1 MNKAN
6 IGWWEADLK
15 AETYKC
21 SELISQLLGIGED
34 GLISF
39 EDFNKRILKED
50 QGYATFPS
58 FDKVQ
63 QTVEEIYLFD
73 TPKGHVWI
81 RSKACFQET
90 DENGNTKVY
99 GIAETQEG
107 IHIASAHQALQ
118 NSERILHNIYKNL
131 PVGIELYDKD
141 GQMVDLNKK
150 DMEMFRISN
159 KEDILGVNIFENPI
173 LPEEIKQKIK
183 DNENAD
189 FTFRYDFSK
198 INKYYQPNSTTGF
211 IDLTTKVTTLYDHN
225 HEPINYLLINVDKTE
240 DTIAY
245 NKIQEFESFFDLVG
259 DYAKVGY
266 AHFDALSRDGYALRS
281 WYRNV
286 GEEEGTPLPE
296 IIGIHSHF
304 HPEDRAV
311 MIDFLDKV
319 IKGESS
325 KLSRDV
331 RIRRADG
338 NYTWTR
344 VNVLVRNYQ
353 PQDNII
359 EMLCIN
365 FDITELKE
373 TERMLIGAKEKA
385 EEADRL
391 KSAFLANMSHEIR
404 TPLNAIVGF
413 SSLLEEA
420 EDAEE
425 KHLYA
430 TIIEENNKLLL
441 QLISDILDLS
451 KIEAGTFDII
461 PEQVDAQ
468 QLCNELLQS
477 MQVRA
482 TEQVEI
488 LLAPELPE
496 LTFTSDKNRLYQV
509 LLNFVTNALKFTSE
523 GSIVIDYRIN
533 GNEVR
538 FSVQDTGMGIE
549 PEKQEAI
556 LYTVKSCQIGRSFS
570 RSNDVVS
577 IDRIFC
583 AGERNFLYSST
594 VLLQQ
599 LDRSMHSSLDFCI
612 DTLTE
617 IFFRNTD
624 TQTLY
629 VAVQI
634 VIQISVCPI
643 CRSGV
648 HVVMSL
654 NQALQ
659 QGNIFDRLSE
669 RTDLIQRGSKC
680 HQTITRNAAVGRLQS
695 YNTAEGSRLTNRS
708 AGI

>member
-404 TPLNAIVGF
+404 TPLNTIVGF

-556 LYTVKSCQIGRSFS
+556 FTRFVKLNNFI
-570 RSNDVVS
+570 
-577 IDRIFC
+577 
-583 AGERNFLYSST
+583 AGTGLG
-594 VLLQQ
+594 L
-599 LDRSMHSSLDFCI
+599 
-612 DTLTE
+612 
-617 IFFRNTD
+617 
-624 TQTLY
+624 
-629 VAVQI
+629 
-634 VIQISVCPI
+634 PI
-643 CRSGV
+643 CQSIVTQLGGKIGV
-648 HVVMSL
+648 E
-654 NQALQ
+654 
-659 QGNIFDRLSE
+659 SE
-669 RTDLIQRGSKC
+669 PGKGSC
-680 HQTITRNAAVGRLQS
+680 FWFTHPIN
-695 YNTAEGSRLTNRS
+695 
-708 AGI
+708 

>member
-549 PEKQEAI
+549 PEKAGSY
-556 LYTVKSCQIGRSFS
+556 LYPIR
-570 RSNDVVS
+570 
-577 IDRIFC
+577 
-583 AGERNFLYSST
+583 
-594 VLLQQ
+594 
-599 LDRSMHSSLDFCI
+599 
-612 DTLTE
+612 E
-617 IFFRNTD
+617 I
-624 TQTLY
+624 
-629 VAVQI
+629 
-634 VIQISVCPI
+634 
-643 CRSGV
+643 
-648 HVVMSL
+648 
-654 NQALQ
+654 
-659 QGNIFDRLSE
+659 E
-669 RTDLIQRGSKC
+669 
-680 HQTITRNAAVGRLQS
+680 
-695 YNTAEGSRLTNRS
+695 
-708 AGI
+708 

>member
-81 RSKACFQET
+81 RSKACFLET

-556 LYTVKSCQIGRSFS
+556 FTRFVKLNNFI
-570 RSNDVVS
+570 
-577 IDRIFC
+577 
-583 AGERNFLYSST
+583 AGTGLG
-594 VLLQQ
+594 L
-599 LDRSMHSSLDFCI
+599 
-612 DTLTE
+612 
-617 IFFRNTD
+617 
-624 TQTLY
+624 
-629 VAVQI
+629 
-634 VIQISVCPI
+634 PI
-643 CRSGV
+643 CQSIVTQLGGKIGV
-648 HVVMSL
+648 E
-654 NQALQ
+654 
-659 QGNIFDRLSE
+659 SE
-669 RTDLIQRGSKC
+669 PGKGSC
-680 HQTITRNAAVGRLQS
+680 FWFTHPIN
-695 YNTAEGSRLTNRS
+695 
-708 AGI
+708 

>member
-141 GQMVDLNKK
+141 GQIVDLNKK

-391 KSAFLANMSHEIR
+391 KSAFLANISHEIR

-556 LYTVKSCQIGRSFS
+556 FTRFVKLNNFI
-570 RSNDVVS
+570 
-577 IDRIFC
+577 
-583 AGERNFLYSST
+583 AGTGLG
-594 VLLQQ
+594 L
-599 LDRSMHSSLDFCI
+599 
-612 DTLTE
+612 
-617 IFFRNTD
+617 
-624 TQTLY
+624 
-629 VAVQI
+629 
-634 VIQISVCPI
+634 PI
-643 CRSGV
+643 CQSIVTQLGGKIGV
-648 HVVMSL
+648 E
-654 NQALQ
+654 
-659 QGNIFDRLSE
+659 SE
-669 RTDLIQRGSKC
+669 PGKGSC
-680 HQTITRNAAVGRLQS
+680 FWFTHPIN
-695 YNTAEGSRLTNRS
+695 
-708 AGI
+708 

>member
-281 WYRNV
+281 WYRHV

-556 LYTVKSCQIGRSFS
+556 FTRFVKLNNFI
-570 RSNDVVS
+570 
-577 IDRIFC
+577 
-583 AGERNFLYSST
+583 AGTGLG
-594 VLLQQ
+594 L
-599 LDRSMHSSLDFCI
+599 
-612 DTLTE
+612 
-617 IFFRNTD
+617 
-624 TQTLY
+624 
-629 VAVQI
+629 
-634 VIQISVCPI
+634 PI
-643 CRSGV
+643 CQSIVTQLGGKIGV
-648 HVVMSL
+648 E
-654 NQALQ
+654 
-659 QGNIFDRLSE
+659 SE
-669 RTDLIQRGSKC
+669 PGKGSC
-680 HQTITRNAAVGRLQS
+680 FWFTHPIN
-695 YNTAEGSRLTNRS
+695 
-708 AGI
+708 

>member
-365 FDITELKE
+365 FDITELKA

-556 LYTVKSCQIGRSFS
+556 FTRFVKLNNFI
-570 RSNDVVS
+570 
-577 IDRIFC
+577 
-583 AGERNFLYSST
+583 AGTGLG
-594 VLLQQ
+594 L
-599 LDRSMHSSLDFCI
+599 
-612 DTLTE
+612 
-617 IFFRNTD
+617 
-624 TQTLY
+624 
-629 VAVQI
+629 
-634 VIQISVCPI
+634 PI
-643 CRSGV
+643 CQSIVTQLGGKIGV
-648 HVVMSL
+648 E
-654 NQALQ
+654 
-659 QGNIFDRLSE
+659 SE
-669 RTDLIQRGSKC
+669 PGKGSC
-680 HQTITRNAAVGRLQS
+680 FWFTYPIN
-695 YNTAEGSRLTNRS
+695 
-708 AGI
+708 

>member
-538 FSVQDTGMGIE
+538 FSVQDTEMGIE

-556 LYTVKSCQIGRSFS
+556 FTRFVKLNNFI
-570 RSNDVVS
+570 
-577 IDRIFC
+577 
-583 AGERNFLYSST
+583 AGTGLG
-594 VLLQQ
+594 L
-599 LDRSMHSSLDFCI
+599 
-612 DTLTE
+612 
-617 IFFRNTD
+617 
-624 TQTLY
+624 
-629 VAVQI
+629 
-634 VIQISVCPI
+634 PI
-643 CRSGV
+643 CQSIVTQLGGKIGV
-648 HVVMSL
+648 E
-654 NQALQ
+654 
-659 QGNIFDRLSE
+659 SE
-669 RTDLIQRGSKC
+669 PGKGSC
-680 HQTITRNAAVGRLQS
+680 FWFTHPIN
-695 YNTAEGSRLTNRS
+695 
-708 AGI
+708 

>member
-15 AETYKC
+15 AKTYKC

-58 FDKVQ
+58 FDKLQ

-107 IHIASAHQALQ
+107 IHIASAHQAIQ

-173 LPEEIKQKIK
+173 LPEEIKQKIR

-198 INKYYQPNSTTGF
+198 INKYYQPDSTTGF

-225 HEPINYLLINVDKTE
+225 HAPINYLLINVDKTE

-281 WYRNV
+281 WYMNV

-425 KHLYA
+425 KHLYI

-468 QLCNELLQS
+468 QLCNELLQA
-477 MQVRA
+477 MQVKA

-509 LLNFVTNALKFTSE
+509 LLNFITNALKFTSK
-523 GSIVIDYRIN
+523 GSIVIDYQIN

-556 LYTVKSCQIGRSFS
+556 FTRFVKLNNFIAGTGLGLSICQSIVTQLGGKIG
-570 RSNDVVS
+570 V
-577 IDRIFC
+577 
-583 AGERNFLYSST
+583 E
-594 VLLQQ
+594 
-599 LDRSMHSSLDFCI
+599 
-612 DTLTE
+612 
-617 IFFRNTD
+617 
-624 TQTLY
+624 
-629 VAVQI
+629 
-634 VIQISVCPI
+634 
-643 CRSGV
+643 
-648 HVVMSL
+648 
-654 NQALQ
+654 
-659 QGNIFDRLSE
+659 
-669 RTDLIQRGSKC
+669 SKP
-680 HQTITRNAAVGRLQS
+680 G
-695 YNTAEGSRLTNRS
+695 EGSCFWFTHPLN
-708 AGI
+708 

>member
-1 MNKAN
+1 MF
-6 IGWWEADLK
+6 G
-15 AETYKC
+15 TY
-21 SELISQLLGIGED
+21 LQLLGIGED

-556 LYTVKSCQIGRSFS
+556 FTRFVKLNNFI
-570 RSNDVVS
+570 
-577 IDRIFC
+577 
-583 AGERNFLYSST
+583 AGTGLG
-594 VLLQQ
+594 L
-599 LDRSMHSSLDFCI
+599 
-612 DTLTE
+612 
-617 IFFRNTD
+617 
-624 TQTLY
+624 
-629 VAVQI
+629 
-634 VIQISVCPI
+634 PI
-643 CRSGV
+643 CQSIVTQLGGKIGV
-648 HVVMSL
+648 E
-654 NQALQ
+654 
-659 QGNIFDRLSE
+659 SE
-669 RTDLIQRGSKC
+669 PGKGSC
-680 HQTITRNAAVGRLQS
+680 FWFTHPIN
-695 YNTAEGSRLTNRS
+695 
-708 AGI
+708 

>member
-58 FDKVQ
+58 FDKLQ

-331 RIRRADG
+331 RIRRANG

-430 TIIEENNKLLL
+430 KIIEENNKLLL

-461 PEQVDAQ
+461 LEQVDAQ

-556 LYTVKSCQIGRSFS
+556 FTRFVKLNNFI
-570 RSNDVVS
+570 
-577 IDRIFC
+577 
-583 AGERNFLYSST
+583 AGTGLG
-594 VLLQQ
+594 L
-599 LDRSMHSSLDFCI
+599 
-612 DTLTE
+612 
-617 IFFRNTD
+617 
-624 TQTLY
+624 
-629 VAVQI
+629 
-634 VIQISVCPI
+634 PI
-643 CRSGV
+643 CQSIVTQLGGKIGV
-648 HVVMSL
+648 E
-654 NQALQ
+654 
-659 QGNIFDRLSE
+659 SE
-669 RTDLIQRGSKC
+669 PGKGSC
-680 HQTITRNAAVGRLQS
+680 FWFTHPIN
-695 YNTAEGSRLTNRS
+695 
-708 AGI
+708 

>member
-141 GQMVDLNKK
+141 GQMV
-150 DMEMFRISN
+150 
-159 KEDILGVNIFENPI
+159 FENPI

-556 LYTVKSCQIGRSFS
+556 FTRFVKLNNFI
-570 RSNDVVS
+570 
-577 IDRIFC
+577 
-583 AGERNFLYSST
+583 AGTGLG
-594 VLLQQ
+594 L
-599 LDRSMHSSLDFCI
+599 
-612 DTLTE
+612 
-617 IFFRNTD
+617 
-624 TQTLY
+624 
-629 VAVQI
+629 
-634 VIQISVCPI
+634 PI
-643 CRSGV
+643 CQSIVTQLGGKIGV
-648 HVVMSL
+648 E
-654 NQALQ
+654 
-659 QGNIFDRLSE
+659 SE
-669 RTDLIQRGSKC
+669 PGKGSC
-680 HQTITRNAAVGRLQS
+680 FWFTYPIN
-695 YNTAEGSRLTNRS
+695 
-708 AGI
+708 

>member
-211 IDLTTKVTTLYDHN
+211 IDLTTKVTTLYDDN

-556 LYTVKSCQIGRSFS
+556 FTRFVKLNNFI
-570 RSNDVVS
+570 
-577 IDRIFC
+577 
-583 AGERNFLYSST
+583 AGTGLG
-594 VLLQQ
+594 L
-599 LDRSMHSSLDFCI
+599 
-612 DTLTE
+612 
-617 IFFRNTD
+617 
-624 TQTLY
+624 
-629 VAVQI
+629 
-634 VIQISVCPI
+634 PI
-643 CRSGV
+643 CQSIVTQLGGKIGV
-648 HVVMSL
+648 E
-654 NQALQ
+654 
-659 QGNIFDRLSE
+659 SE
-669 RTDLIQRGSKC
+669 PGKGSC
-680 HQTITRNAAVGRLQS
+680 FWFTHPIN
-695 YNTAEGSRLTNRS
+695 
-708 AGI
+708 

>member
-391 KSAFLANMSHEIR
+391 KSAFLANMRHEIR

-556 LYTVKSCQIGRSFS
+556 FTRFVKLNNFI
-570 RSNDVVS
+570 
-577 IDRIFC
+577 
-583 AGERNFLYSST
+583 AGTGLG
-594 VLLQQ
+594 L
-599 LDRSMHSSLDFCI
+599 
-612 DTLTE
+612 
-617 IFFRNTD
+617 
-624 TQTLY
+624 
-629 VAVQI
+629 
-634 VIQISVCPI
+634 PI
-643 CRSGV
+643 CQSIVTQLGGKIGV
-648 HVVMSL
+648 E
-654 NQALQ
+654 
-659 QGNIFDRLSE
+659 SE
-669 RTDLIQRGSKC
+669 PGKGSC
-680 HQTITRNAAVGRLQS
+680 FWFTHPIN
-695 YNTAEGSRLTNRS
+695 
-708 AGI
+708 

>member
-373 TERMLIGAKEKA
+373 TERMLIGTKEKA

-556 LYTVKSCQIGRSFS
+556 FTRFVKLNNFI
-570 RSNDVVS
+570 
-577 IDRIFC
+577 
-583 AGERNFLYSST
+583 AGTGLG
-594 VLLQQ
+594 L
-599 LDRSMHSSLDFCI
+599 
-612 DTLTE
+612 
-617 IFFRNTD
+617 
-624 TQTLY
+624 
-629 VAVQI
+629 
-634 VIQISVCPI
+634 PI
-643 CRSGV
+643 CQSIVTQLGGKIGV
-648 HVVMSL
+648 E
-654 NQALQ
+654 
-659 QGNIFDRLSE
+659 SE
-669 RTDLIQRGSKC
+669 PGKGSC
-680 HQTITRNAAVGRLQS
+680 FWFTHPIN
-695 YNTAEGSRLTNRS
+695 
-708 AGI
+708 

>member
-15 AETYKC
+15 AKTYKC

-556 LYTVKSCQIGRSFS
+556 FTRFVKLNNFI
-570 RSNDVVS
+570 
-577 IDRIFC
+577 
-583 AGERNFLYSST
+583 AGTGLG
-594 VLLQQ
+594 L
-599 LDRSMHSSLDFCI
+599 
-612 DTLTE
+612 
-617 IFFRNTD
+617 
-624 TQTLY
+624 
-629 VAVQI
+629 
-634 VIQISVCPI
+634 PI
-643 CRSGV
+643 CQSIVTQLGGKIGV
-648 HVVMSL
+648 E
-654 NQALQ
+654 
-659 QGNIFDRLSE
+659 SE
-669 RTDLIQRGSKC
+669 PGKGSC
-680 HQTITRNAAVGRLQS
+680 FWFTYPIN
-695 YNTAEGSRLTNRS
+695 
-708 AGI
+708 

>member
-245 NKIQEFESFFDLVG
+245 NKIQEFESFFDPVG

-353 PQDNII
+353 LQDNII

-556 LYTVKSCQIGRSFS
+556 FTRFVKLNNFI
-570 RSNDVVS
+570 
-577 IDRIFC
+577 
-583 AGERNFLYSST
+583 AGTGLG
-594 VLLQQ
+594 L
-599 LDRSMHSSLDFCI
+599 
-612 DTLTE
+612 
-617 IFFRNTD
+617 
-624 TQTLY
+624 
-629 VAVQI
+629 
-634 VIQISVCPI
+634 PI
-643 CRSGV
+643 CQSIVTQLGGKIGV
-648 HVVMSL
+648 E
-654 NQALQ
+654 
-659 QGNIFDRLSE
+659 SE
-669 RTDLIQRGSKC
+669 PGKGSC
-680 HQTITRNAAVGRLQS
+680 FWFTHPIN
-695 YNTAEGSRLTNRS
+695 
-708 AGI
+708 

>member
-225 HEPINYLLINVDKTE
+225 HEPINHLLINVDKTE

-556 LYTVKSCQIGRSFS
+556 FTRFVKLNNFI
-570 RSNDVVS
+570 
-577 IDRIFC
+577 
-583 AGERNFLYSST
+583 AGTGLG
-594 VLLQQ
+594 L
-599 LDRSMHSSLDFCI
+599 
-612 DTLTE
+612 
-617 IFFRNTD
+617 
-624 TQTLY
+624 
-629 VAVQI
+629 
-634 VIQISVCPI
+634 PI
-643 CRSGV
+643 CQSIVTQLGGKIGV
-648 HVVMSL
+648 E
-654 NQALQ
+654 
-659 QGNIFDRLSE
+659 SE
-669 RTDLIQRGSKC
+669 PGKGSC
-680 HQTITRNAAVGRLQS
+680 FWFTHPIN
-695 YNTAEGSRLTNRS
+695 
-708 AGI
+708 

>member
-556 LYTVKSCQIGRSFS
+556 FTRFVKL
-570 RSNDVVS
+570 N
-577 IDRIFC
+577 
-583 AGERNFLYSST
+583 NF
-594 VLLQQ
+594 
-599 LDRSMHSSLDFCI
+599 I
-612 DTLTE
+612 
-617 IFFRNTD
+617 I
-624 TQTLY
+624 
-629 VAVQI
+629 AV
-634 VIQISVCPI
+634 
-643 CRSGV
+643 R
-648 HVVMSL
+648 
-654 NQALQ
+654 
-659 QGNIFDRLSE
+659 
-669 RTDLIQRGSKC
+669 
-680 HQTITRNAAVGRLQS
+680 
-695 YNTAEGSRLTNRS
+695 
-708 AGI
+708 

>member
-131 PVGIELYDKD
+131 PVGSELYDKD

-556 LYTVKSCQIGRSFS
+556 FTRFVKLNNFI
-570 RSNDVVS
+570 
-577 IDRIFC
+577 
-583 AGERNFLYSST
+583 AGTGLG
-594 VLLQQ
+594 L
-599 LDRSMHSSLDFCI
+599 
-612 DTLTE
+612 
-617 IFFRNTD
+617 
-624 TQTLY
+624 
-629 VAVQI
+629 
-634 VIQISVCPI
+634 PI
-643 CRSGV
+643 CQSIVTQLGGKIGV
-648 HVVMSL
+648 E
-654 NQALQ
+654 
-659 QGNIFDRLSE
+659 SE
-669 RTDLIQRGSKC
+669 PGKGSC
-680 HQTITRNAAVGRLQS
+680 FWFTHPIN
-695 YNTAEGSRLTNRS
+695 
-708 AGI
+708 

>member
-173 LPEEIKQKIK
+173 LPEEIKQKIR

-304 HPEDRAV
+304 HPEDRAA

-365 FDITELKE
+365 FDITELKK

-430 TIIEENNKLLL
+430 KIIEENNKLLL

-556 LYTVKSCQIGRSFS
+556 FTRFVKLNNFI
-570 RSNDVVS
+570 
-577 IDRIFC
+577 
-583 AGERNFLYSST
+583 AGTGLG
-594 VLLQQ
+594 L
-599 LDRSMHSSLDFCI
+599 
-612 DTLTE
+612 
-617 IFFRNTD
+617 
-624 TQTLY
+624 
-629 VAVQI
+629 
-634 VIQISVCPI
+634 PI
-643 CRSGV
+643 CQSIVTQLGGKIGV
-648 HVVMSL
+648 E
-654 NQALQ
+654 
-659 QGNIFDRLSE
+659 SE
-669 RTDLIQRGSKC
+669 PGKGSC
-680 HQTITRNAAVGRLQS
+680 FWFTHPIN
-695 YNTAEGSRLTNRS
+695 
-708 AGI
+708 

>member
-15 AETYKC
+15 AKTYKC

-58 FDKVQ
+58 FDKLQ

-173 LPEEIKQKIK
+173 LPEEIKQKIR

-198 INKYYQPNSTTGF
+198 INKYYQPDSTTGF

-225 HEPINYLLINVDKTE
+225 HAPINYLLINVDKTE

-281 WYRNV
+281 WYMNV

-311 MIDFLDKV
+311 MINFLDKV

-425 KHLYA
+425 KHLYI

-468 QLCNELLQS
+468 QLCNELLQA
-477 MQVRA
+477 MQVKA

-509 LLNFVTNALKFTSE
+509 LLNFITNALKFTSK
-523 GSIVIDYRIN
+523 GSIVIDYQIN

-556 LYTVKSCQIGRSFS
+556 FTRFVKLNNFIAGTGLGLSICQSIVTQLGGKIG
-570 RSNDVVS
+570 V
-577 IDRIFC
+577 
-583 AGERNFLYSST
+583 E
-594 VLLQQ
+594 
-599 LDRSMHSSLDFCI
+599 
-612 DTLTE
+612 
-617 IFFRNTD
+617 
-624 TQTLY
+624 
-629 VAVQI
+629 
-634 VIQISVCPI
+634 
-643 CRSGV
+643 
-648 HVVMSL
+648 
-654 NQALQ
+654 
-659 QGNIFDRLSE
+659 
-669 RTDLIQRGSKC
+669 SKP
-680 HQTITRNAAVGRLQS
+680 G
-695 YNTAEGSRLTNRS
+695 EGSCFWFTHPLN
-708 AGI
+708 

>member
-538 FSVQDTGMGIE
+538 KFS
-549 PEKQEAI
+549 
-556 LYTVKSCQIGRSFS
+556 
-570 RSNDVVS
+570 
-577 IDRIFC
+577 
-583 AGERNFLYSST
+583 
-594 VLLQQ
+594 
-599 LDRSMHSSLDFCI
+599 
-612 DTLTE
+612 
-617 IFFRNTD
+617 NT
-624 TQTLY
+624 
-629 VAVQI
+629 
-634 VIQISVCPI
+634 
-643 CRSGV
+643 
-648 HVVMSL
+648 
-654 NQALQ
+654 
-659 QGNIFDRLSE
+659 
-669 RTDLIQRGSKC
+669 
-680 HQTITRNAAVGRLQS
+680 
-695 YNTAEGSRLTNRS
+695 
-708 AGI
+708 

>member
-1 MNKAN
+1 MKINEQNKDIFLQKLMNKAN

-15 AETYKC
+15 TETYKC
-21 SELISQLLGIGED
+21 SELISELLGLGRD
-34 GLISF
+34 GIISF
-39 EDFNKRILKED
+39 KEFNKRILRED
-50 QGYATFPS
+50 QNYTIFPS
-58 FDKVQ
+58 FDPLQ
-63 QTVEEIYLFD
+63 QTTEEIYLFD
-73 TPKGHVWI
+73 SPKGSIWI
-81 RSKACFQET
+81 RSKVCFEET
-90 DENGNTKVY
+90 DEDGNKKVY
-99 GIAETQEG
+99 GIAETQDG
-107 IHIASAHQALQ
+107 VHISSAHQALQ

-141 GQMVDLNKK
+141 GRLIDLNKK
-150 DMEMFRISN
+150 DLEMFHIPR
-159 KEDILGVNIFENPI
+159 KEDIIGINIFENPI
-173 LPEEIKQKIK
+173 LPEEIKQKIR
-183 DNENAD
+183 DNENVD

-198 INKYYQPNSTTGF
+198 INGYYLPKKTTGF
-211 IDLTTKVTTLYDHN
+211 LNLFTKATALYDHN
-225 HEPINYLLINVDKTE
+225 HEPINYLVINVDKTE

-266 AHFDALSRDGYALRS
+266 AHFDALSRDGYALQS

-311 MIDFLDKV
+311 MLDFLDKV
-319 IKGESS
+319 VKGESS
-325 KLSRDV
+325 KLCRDI

-338 NYTWTR
+338 SYTWTR
-344 VNVLVRNYQ
+344 INVLVRNYQ

-365 FDITELKE
+365 FDITQLKE

-425 KHLYA
+425 KHQYV

-468 QLCNELLQS
+468 QLCSELLQAIQ
-477 MQVRA
+477 MKA
-482 TEQVEI
+482 TPQVEI
-488 LLAPELPE
+488 LLAPNLPE
-496 LTFTSDKNRLYQV
+496 LVFTSDKNRLYQV

-538 FSVQDTGMGIE
+538 FSVQDTGIGIA

-556 LYTVKSCQIGRSFS
+556 FTRFVKLNSFIPGTGLGLSICQSIVAQLGGKIGVESELGNGSCFW
-570 RSNDVVS
+570 
-577 IDRIFC
+577 F
-583 AGERNFLYSST
+583 T
-594 VLLQQ
+594 
-599 LDRSMHSSLDFCI
+599 H
-612 DTLTE
+612 
-617 IFFRNTD
+617 
-624 TQTLY
+624 
-629 VAVQI
+629 
-634 VIQISVCPI
+634 P
-643 CRSGV
+643 
-648 HVVMSL
+648 L
-654 NQALQ
+654 N
-659 QGNIFDRLSE
+659 
-669 RTDLIQRGSKC
+669 
-680 HQTITRNAAVGRLQS
+680 
-695 YNTAEGSRLTNRS
+695 
-708 AGI
+708 

>member
-533 GNEVR
+533 RNEVR

-556 LYTVKSCQIGRSFS
+556 FTRFVKLNNFI
-570 RSNDVVS
+570 
-577 IDRIFC
+577 
-583 AGERNFLYSST
+583 AGTGLG
-594 VLLQQ
+594 L
-599 LDRSMHSSLDFCI
+599 
-612 DTLTE
+612 
-617 IFFRNTD
+617 
-624 TQTLY
+624 
-629 VAVQI
+629 
-634 VIQISVCPI
+634 PI
-643 CRSGV
+643 CQSIVTQLGGKIGV
-648 HVVMSL
+648 E
-654 NQALQ
+654 
-659 QGNIFDRLSE
+659 SE
-669 RTDLIQRGSKC
+669 PGKGSC
-680 HQTITRNAAVGRLQS
+680 FWFTYPIN
-695 YNTAEGSRLTNRS
+695 
-708 AGI
+708 

>member
-15 AETYKC
+15 AETCKC

-173 LPEEIKQKIK
+173 LPEEIKQKIR

-430 TIIEENNKLLL
+430 KIIEENNKLLL

-556 LYTVKSCQIGRSFS
+556 FTRFVKLNNFI
-570 RSNDVVS
+570 
-577 IDRIFC
+577 
-583 AGERNFLYSST
+583 AGTGLG
-594 VLLQQ
+594 L
-599 LDRSMHSSLDFCI
+599 
-612 DTLTE
+612 
-617 IFFRNTD
+617 
-624 TQTLY
+624 
-629 VAVQI
+629 
-634 VIQISVCPI
+634 PI
-643 CRSGV
+643 CQSIVTQLGGKIGV
-648 HVVMSL
+648 E
-654 NQALQ
+654 
-659 QGNIFDRLSE
+659 SE
-669 RTDLIQRGSKC
+669 PGKGSC
-680 HQTITRNAAVGRLQS
+680 FWFTHPIN
-695 YNTAEGSRLTNRS
+695 
-708 AGI
+708 

>member
-58 FDKVQ
+58 FDKLQ

-173 LPEEIKQKIK
+173 LPEEIKQKIR

-198 INKYYQPNSTTGF
+198 INKYYQPDSTTGF

-225 HEPINYLLINVDKTE
+225 HAPINYLLINVDKTE

-281 WYRNV
+281 WYMNV

-468 QLCNELLQS
+468 QLCNELLQA
-477 MQVRA
+477 MQVKA

-509 LLNFVTNALKFTSE
+509 LLNFITNALKFTSK
-523 GSIVIDYRIN
+523 GSIVIDYQIN

-556 LYTVKSCQIGRSFS
+556 FTRFVKLNNFIAGTGLGLSICQSIVTQLGGKIG
-570 RSNDVVS
+570 V
-577 IDRIFC
+577 
-583 AGERNFLYSST
+583 E
-594 VLLQQ
+594 
-599 LDRSMHSSLDFCI
+599 
-612 DTLTE
+612 
-617 IFFRNTD
+617 
-624 TQTLY
+624 
-629 VAVQI
+629 
-634 VIQISVCPI
+634 
-643 CRSGV
+643 
-648 HVVMSL
+648 
-654 NQALQ
+654 
-659 QGNIFDRLSE
+659 
-669 RTDLIQRGSKC
+669 SKP
-680 HQTITRNAAVGRLQS
+680 G
-695 YNTAEGSRLTNRS
+695 EGSCFWFTHPLN
-708 AGI
+708 

>member
-15 AETYKC
+15 AKTYKC

-58 FDKVQ
+58 FDKLQ

-173 LPEEIKQKIK
+173 LPEEIKQKIR

-198 INKYYQPNSTTGF
+198 INKYYQPDSTTGF

-225 HEPINYLLINVDKTE
+225 HAPINYLLINVDKTE

-281 WYRNV
+281 WYMNV

-304 HPEDRAV
+304 HPEDQAV

-373 TERMLIGAKEKA
+373 TERMLISAKEKA

-425 KHLYA
+425 KHLYI

-468 QLCNELLQS
+468 QLCNELLQA
-477 MQVRA
+477 MQVKA

-509 LLNFVTNALKFTSE
+509 LLNFITNALKFTSK
-523 GSIVIDYRIN
+523 GSIVIDYQIN

-556 LYTVKSCQIGRSFS
+556 FTRFVKLNNFIAGTGLGLSICQSIVTQLGGKIG
-570 RSNDVVS
+570 V
-577 IDRIFC
+577 
-583 AGERNFLYSST
+583 E
-594 VLLQQ
+594 
-599 LDRSMHSSLDFCI
+599 
-612 DTLTE
+612 
-617 IFFRNTD
+617 
-624 TQTLY
+624 
-629 VAVQI
+629 
-634 VIQISVCPI
+634 
-643 CRSGV
+643 
-648 HVVMSL
+648 
-654 NQALQ
+654 
-659 QGNIFDRLSE
+659 
-669 RTDLIQRGSKC
+669 SKP
-680 HQTITRNAAVGRLQS
+680 G
-695 YNTAEGSRLTNRS
+695 EGSCFWFTHPLN
-708 AGI
+708 

>member
-58 FDKVQ
+58 FDKLQ

-173 LPEEIKQKIK
+173 LPEEIKQKIR

-198 INKYYQPNSTTGF
+198 INKYYQPDSTTGF

-225 HEPINYLLINVDKTE
+225 HAPINYLLINVDKTE

-281 WYRNV
+281 WYMNV

-344 VNVLVRNYQ
+344 INVLVRNYQ

-425 KHLYA
+425 KHLYI

-468 QLCNELLQS
+468 QLCNELLQA
-477 MQVRA
+477 MQVKA

-509 LLNFVTNALKFTSE
+509 LLNFITNALKFTSK
-523 GSIVIDYRIN
+523 GSIVIDYQIN

-556 LYTVKSCQIGRSFS
+556 FTRFVKLNNFIAGTGLGLSICQSIVTQLGGKIG
-570 RSNDVVS
+570 V
-577 IDRIFC
+577 
-583 AGERNFLYSST
+583 E
-594 VLLQQ
+594 
-599 LDRSMHSSLDFCI
+599 
-612 DTLTE
+612 
-617 IFFRNTD
+617 
-624 TQTLY
+624 
-629 VAVQI
+629 
-634 VIQISVCPI
+634 
-643 CRSGV
+643 
-648 HVVMSL
+648 
-654 NQALQ
+654 
-659 QGNIFDRLSE
+659 
-669 RTDLIQRGSKC
+669 SKP
-680 HQTITRNAAVGRLQS
+680 G
-695 YNTAEGSRLTNRS
+695 EGSCFWFTHPLN
-708 AGI
+708 

>member
-556 LYTVKSCQIGRSFS
+556 FTRFVKLNNFI
-570 RSNDVVS
+570 
-577 IDRIFC
+577 
-583 AGERNFLYSST
+583 AGTGLG
-594 VLLQQ
+594 L
-599 LDRSMHSSLDFCI
+599 
-612 DTLTE
+612 
-617 IFFRNTD
+617 
-624 TQTLY
+624 
-629 VAVQI
+629 
-634 VIQISVCPI
+634 PI
-643 CRSGV
+643 CQSVVTQLGGKIGV
-648 HVVMSL
+648 E
-654 NQALQ
+654 
-659 QGNIFDRLSE
+659 SE
-669 RTDLIQRGSKC
+669 PGKGSC
-680 HQTITRNAAVGRLQS
+680 FWFTYPIN
-695 YNTAEGSRLTNRS
+695 
-708 AGI
+708 